1 MQNNLHDS
9 YANQLYTLYSQT
21 KGTRGRLIQQLS
33 KYDKN
38 LSAYY
43 HDVEH
48 LVISPNVSYDY
59 MTALQNILIK
69 RRAVKQEIY
78 HLDIILRSLKAS
90 VDTLKA
96 QRRLA
101 IQREVD
107 YGRTLNVNITIN
119 DVL

>member
-1 MQNNLHDS
+1 MRNNLHDS

-38 LSAYY
+38 LSAFY
-43 HDVEH
+43 HDVEQ
-48 LVISPNVSYDY
+48 LVISPDNSYDY
-59 MTALQNILIK
+59 LSALQNIVIK
-69 RRAVKQEIY
+69 RRAVKCEIF
-78 HLDIILRSLKAS
+78 HIDIILRSLKAS

-101 IQREVD
+101 ISNEAD
-107 YGRTLNVNITIN
+107 YKRTLNVNITIN
-119 DVL
+119 DVM